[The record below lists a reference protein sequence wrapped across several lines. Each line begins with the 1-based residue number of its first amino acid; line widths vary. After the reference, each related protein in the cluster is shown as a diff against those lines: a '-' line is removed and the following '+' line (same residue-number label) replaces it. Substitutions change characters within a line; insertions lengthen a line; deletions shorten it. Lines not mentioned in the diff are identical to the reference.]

1 MGKKKKFALIL
12 RTPYQIAK
20 ESVVTFHI
28 LSPLTPLKMFPFWN
42 LVWVIYSLSSIL
54 CHHLGECASSVSF
67 FSACALTVY
76 LKQVILNICDVIHYN
91 KVYKVTTQKKIYF
104 FVIWFPW
111 GHPIV
116 NLGHPFFPFY
126 TCFLVIILHSWIMN
140 VFGIYPYFTWI
151 EMFPWWCYKNDT
163 KMWFIWLHVLQGI
176 VLLLCFGLFWIPLWV
191 IITIYLWNKPSHTTK
206 DWQN

>member
-1 MGKKKKFALIL
+1 MCFI
-12 RTPYQIAK
+12 
-20 ESVVTFHI
+20 
-28 LSPLTPLKMFPFWN
+28 
-42 LVWVIYSLSSIL
+42 SII
-54 CHHLGECASSVSF
+54 

-116 NLGHPFFPFY
+116 NLRHPFFPFY

-191 IITIYLWNKPSHTTK
+191 IITIYLWNKPSRTTK
-206 DWQN
+206 DWQNWEMTAFKRIKNVRKHCRIHEKCLRTYLEIPVILGTDHSNFSWVFWFVFF